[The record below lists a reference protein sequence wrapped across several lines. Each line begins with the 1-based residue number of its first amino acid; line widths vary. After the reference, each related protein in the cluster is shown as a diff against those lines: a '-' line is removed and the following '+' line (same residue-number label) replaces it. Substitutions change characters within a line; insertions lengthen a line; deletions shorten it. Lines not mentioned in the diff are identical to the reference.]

1 MNHSESKN
9 KFLHNYGCNG
19 YKIIAAYEETCDIK
33 QSDRFADWFG
43 DLGVFEAS
51 LNENVTYKSLCDR
64 YCEGLKYLGII
75 NEQAD
80 IICSEFSSSQLA
92 DHIKEEMEKVRNDK
106 NYGIKSILSKRDIF
120 ELDDDVLTVD
130 NDIQVETGTGNEIT
144 ASFECWFDVEKKLA
158 LRLPD
163 DDDIWVD
170 MYGKYNPFDDKLK
183 IECVINKSKGSIYF
197 DYTPTENED
206 KSIKAII
213 TKAIREEYNQT
224 SQEFCEGFYS
234 TDDIRNEHSPEMT
247 EQTMGGM

>member
-1 MNHSESKN
+1 MNHLESKN
-9 KFLHNYGCNG
+9 KFLHDYGCNG
-19 YKIIAAYEETCDIK
+19 YKIIAAYEEACNI
-33 QSDRFADWFG
+33 QHNDRFADWFG

-64 YCEGLKYLGII
+64 YCEGLKYLGLI

-80 IICSEFSSSQLA
+80 IICSEFSSTALA
-92 DHIKEEMEKVRNDK
+92 EHIREEKK
-106 NYGIKSILSKRDIF
+106 NAFYDRSYRVKSILSKRDVF
-120 ELDDDVLTVD
+120 ELNDDVLAVD
-130 NDIQVETGTGNEIT
+130 NDIRVDTGAGNEIT
-144 ASFECWFDVEKKLA
+144 ASFECWFDVEQKLA

-183 IECVINKSKGSIYF
+183 IECVINKPKGSIYF

-206 KSIKAII
+206 KSIKDLI

-224 SQEFCEGFYS
+224 PQEFCEDFYS
-234 TDDIRNEHSPEMT
+234 TDDIRNEHSPKMT

>member
-9 KFLHNYGCNG
+9 KFLHDYGCNG
-19 YKIIAAYEETCDIK
+19 YKIIAAYEEACNI
-33 QSDRFADWFG
+33 QHNDRFADWFG

-51 LNENVTYKSLCDR
+51 LNENVNYKSLFDR
-64 YCEGLKYLGII
+64 YNKGLKYLGLI

-80 IICSEFSSSQLA
+80 IICSEFSSTALA
-92 DHIKEEMEKVRNDK
+92 EHIKEEKINAFNDK

-120 ELDDDVLTVD
+120 EFDDNVLSVD

-183 IECVINKSKGSIYF
+183 IECVINKQKGSIYF
-197 DYTPTENED
+197 DYTPTDNED
-206 KSIKAII
+206 RCIKNLI
-213 TKAIREEYNQT
+213 TKTIREEYNQT
-224 SQEFCEGFYS
+224 PQEFCEGFYS
-234 TDDIRNEHSPEMT
+234 TDDIRKEHSSEIT